1 MSNKFRRFWIV
12 LSLLLLPLLASS
24 VFAQK
29 DGEEKEEEGKSWV
42 LNYITVVLL
51 VGAGVGLVG
60 MGTNRENEEMRKK
73 ERKEA
78 KEKEERL
85 KKLEQGH

>member
-1 MSNKFRRFWIV
+1 MSNKLRRFWIV
-12 LSLLLLPLLASS
+12 LSLLVFPLLTSAA
-24 VFAQK
+24 FAQDDTK
-29 DGEEKEEEGKSWV
+29 EEEEGKSWV

-51 VGAGVGLVG
+51 VGAGVGIVG

-78 KEKEERL
+78 QEKEERL
-85 KKLEQGH
+85 KKLEQG

>member
-1 MSNKFRRFWIV
+1 MSNKLRRFWIV
-12 LSLLLLPLLASS
+12 LSLLVLPMLASPA
-24 VFAQK
+24 FAQ
-29 DGEEKEEEGKSWV
+29 EEKKEEEEGKSWV

-51 VGAGVGLVG
+51 VGAGVAVVG

-73 ERKEA
+73 ERQEA

-85 KKLEQGH
+85 KKLEQG

>member
-1 MSNKFRRFWIV
+1 MSNKLRRFWIV
-12 LSLLLLPLLASS
+12 LSLLVLPLLTSS
-24 VFAQK
+24 AFAQDDQK
-29 DGEEKEEEGKSWV
+29 EEEEGKSWV

-51 VGAGVGLVG
+51 IGAGVGVVG

-78 KEKEERL
+78 QEKEERL
-85 KKLEQGH
+85 KKLEQS